1 MPIYMDIH
9 SVPGIEALD
18 LAEAHRKDM
27 LIQDSYRCKCMT
39 YWVDEARGVA
49 FCLIEAPDKSVVAE
63 MHKNA
68 HGFIPNKIIE
78 VKNEVVESFL
88 GRIHDPEDAEI
99 SNNGLKVF
107 RDTAFRILLVT
118 DSIDPVLLR
127 HNLGARNASDL
138 LKKINMI
145 LRKELLFHAGREVE
159 HTGNE
164 FIASFSSA
172 SKAILCALAIQK
184 NLSGPDRKLT
194 GFRIGITAG
203 NPVAK
208 SDRLFGDS
216 IQLARC
222 LCTAAHSNAR
232 IVVSS
237 VVNELLTADQFA
249 SGRKRFI
256 AILPQ
261 DEIVLQALFRKLE
274 ENWQDPDFTVL
285 NFCQS
290 MSMSKSQL
298 YRKTVA
304 LWNLSPNLLL
314 KEFRLNKAR
323 EMLKTH
329 FNNISQTTFDSGF
342 TSPSYFTKCFKKK
355 FGLLPAVYLNSL
367 K

>member
-1 MPIYMDIH
+1 MDIH
-9 SVPGIEALD
+9 NVPGIEALD
-18 LAEAHRKDM
+18 LAEAHRKDI

-39 YWVDEARGVA
+39 YWIDEARGVA
-49 FCLIEAPDKSVVAE
+49 FCLIEAPDKSVVEE

-88 GRIHDPEDAEI
+88 GRIHDPEEAEI
-99 SNNGLKVF
+99 SNSGLKVF
-107 RDTAFRILLVT
+107 RDIAFRIILVA
-118 DSIDPVLLR
+118 DSEDPVLLR
-127 HNLGARNASDL
+127 HNLGVRNAGDL
-138 LKKINMI
+138 LKKLNTI

-159 HTGNE
+159 HTGSE

-172 SKAILCALAIQK
+172 GKAVSCALAIQK
-184 NLSGPDRKLT
+184 NLSGPDLKLT
-194 GFRIGITAG
+194 GFKIGITAG

-208 SDRLFGDS
+208 SERLFGDS
-216 IQLARC
+216 IQLARY
-222 LCTAAHSNAR
+222 LYTVSHNKER

-237 VVNELLTADQFA
+237 VVNELLTAEQFA
-249 SGRKRFI
+249 GDRKHFI
-256 AILPQ
+256 TILPQ
-261 DEIVLQALFRKLE
+261 DEILLQALFRRLQ
-274 ENWQDPDFTVL
+274 ENWQDPDFTVSA
-285 NFCQS
+285 FCRS
-290 MSMSKSQL
+290 MSMSKSQF

-304 LWNLSPNLLL
+304 FWNLSPNLLL

-323 EMLKTH
+323 ELLKGR

-355 FGLLPAVYLNSL
+355 FGLLPAAYLHSL